1 MAFNLENM
9 TIDYKKMLRMVPAD
23 RATLAQ
29 SGQVSDLISSLTPG
43 QLVNLFPRYYRDQ
56 LPDIG
61 KSIGSLGGVLSDP
74 PRYVGGG
81 GGGGGGGGDGGGTV
95 PYVPPEL
102 STEKQA
108 EILAKAGIDVTAIT
122 GAISAEGLSIDD
134 ERVKVLR
141 NLSDEEMAKSGLERV
156 TSEDG
161 RTIIKKVAPEALQL
175 SDEAAIDKFSRTFP
189 PTTFSPRERATLDF
203 IAKREGASDPNIVFG
218 GERYKERLGL
228 DKKPLTEHTISEV
241 LNGIM
246 PKLRE
251 LSKNDGFGRRDDGKI
266 VGTSAVGSGQM
277 IEGTL
282 IANLRALGIPE
293 AEWDTIKLDKNL
305 QERLTLQNFKSSG
318 IGDPNAPPSTW
329 NQNRLGAQYESLN
342 QGRGHPGMTQAEA
355 AAIENAS
362 SEKPIIQQNVTP
374 QEAKQK
380 LAELETQQ
388 EQQSLTQTLYKKQT
402 QGQPTALEGKMRPVG
417 NDYDSL
423 SNFWSQRSPR
433 TDMKDV
439 MRVDPDLLKSAA
451 EGIQMYEAANPQYR
465 VEVFGPSGGARDSGS
480 MSNHGIKSDGTSKAL
495 DYVIIDRETGKQL
508 VNLGREGGGQ
518 GYSNQVGGTGLGF
531 DEMTKLHGMVRVAQ
545 EHFAPHEK
553 DYRHGTGWTGG
564 DVPFDAMHG
573 DIRGDALG
581 AYDWEK
587 GYTPAF
593 RQQFGM
599 KENFVLGNEGR
610 IKDLGQQLFG
620 QVDEEG
626 NYTNMAGFTQL
637 EDGNITVIPKQIE
650 RETQSEAQ
658 STVPA
663 TSPVNA
669 DPVTSALSRVEG
681 QPSEAIPVP
690 VSPIDPVR
698 IPSDTQQTTTPS
710 AAPAPVA
717 NRPEVRSFASGGTV
731 PMTPGENVAGINT
744 DTGKLEFMSNDR
756 ELYTKDDQGNLRIDP
771 STIRQEDQKAEIAPA
786 EPQRQEEPN
795 QPSQRRPEQPMP
807 VSTPDPN
814 FLETMSSGS
823 MSSSPSQLRALNRAR
838 LYNENSGSLVNG
850 HFS

>member
-1 MAFNLENM
+1 M
-9 TIDYKKMLRMVPAD
+9 
-23 RATLAQ
+23 
-29 SGQVSDLISSLTPG
+29 
-43 QLVNLFPRYYRDQ
+43 
-56 LPDIG
+56 
-61 KSIGSLGGVLSDP
+61 
-74 PRYVGGG
+74 
-81 GGGGGGGGDGGGTV
+81 
-95 PYVPPEL
+95 
-102 STEKQA
+102 
-108 EILAKAGIDVTAIT
+108 
-122 GAISAEGLSIDD
+122 
-134 ERVKVLR
+134 
-141 NLSDEEMAKSGLERV
+141 
-156 TSEDG
+156 
-161 RTIIKKVAPEALQL
+161 
-175 SDEAAIDKFSRTFP
+175 SDEAALDKFKKTFP
-189 PTTFSPRERATLDF
+189 PTTFSPKERATLDF
-203 IAKREGASDPNIVFG
+203 IAKREGASDPDIIFG

-241 LNGIM
+241 INGIM

-251 LSKNDGFGRRDDGKI
+251 LSKADGFGRLDNGRV
-266 VGTSAVGSGQM
+266 VGTSAVGTGQM

-282 IANLRALGIPE
+282 VANLRALGIPE
-293 AEWDTIKLDKNL
+293 DQWDELKLDKDL

-318 IGDPNAPPSTW
+318 IGNPNADPSTW
-329 NQNRLGAQYESLN
+329 DHQRLGAQYESLN
-342 QGRGHPGMTQAEA
+342 RGRGHPGMTQAEA

-362 SEKPIIQQNVTP
+362 PERPKNQQDDVSP

-380 LAELETQQ
+380 LAELETQR
-388 EQQSLTQTLYKKQT
+388 EQDSLTQTLYKKQT

-681 QPSEAIPVP
+681 QPSEAVPVP
-690 VSPIDPVR
+690 VSPIDPVK
-698 IPSDTQQTTTPS
+698 IPSDTQQTTTTTTPS
-710 AAPAPVA
+710 SIPAPAVTPAPPIPLA
-717 NRPEVRSFASGGTV
+717 NLPEVKSFLQGGSV
-731 PMTPGENVAGINT
+731 KMPPGENMAAYNT
-744 DTGKLEFMSNDR
+744 GTGELEFVSNDK
-756 ELYTKDDQGNLRIDP
+756 EFYTKDDQGNLRIDP

-795 QPSQRRPEQPMP
+795 QPPQRRPEQPMP

-814 FLETMSSGS
+814 FLETMSYGS
-823 MSSSPSQLRALNRAR
+823 MASSPSQLRALNRAR

>member
-9 TIDYKKMLRMVPAD
+9 TIDYKKMLGMIPAD

-61 KSIGSLGGVLSDP
+61 KAVGSLGGVLSDP
-74 PRYVGGG
+74 SRYVGGG

-134 ERVKVLR
+134 ERVKALR

-175 SDEAAIDKFSRTFP
+175 SDEAALDKFSRTFP

-203 IAKREGASDPNIVFG
+203 IAKREGASDPNVVFG
-218 GERYKERLGL
+218 GEKYKERLGL

-251 LSKNDGFGRRDDGKI
+251 LSRADGYGRRDDGKI

-362 SEKPIIQQNVTP
+362 SEKPVIQQNVTP

-388 EQQSLTQTLYKKQT
+388 EQQSLTQTLFNKN
-402 QGQPTALEGKMRPVG
+402 QGQATAFQGKMGESSAADFYKNIRGQYPEK
-417 NDYDSL
+417 L
-423 SNFWSQRSPR
+423 
-433 TDMKDV
+433 DV
-439 MRVDPDLLKSAA
+439 NSDIWNQVDPELAKARNSIVDAETGLVGRDALLAADASAKVLRKNNYIPRIASGGDNHSENHGSGRDANYSIDMAASMVNDQGKVVPINLGKNMPEQIKNDMATAAHFASVGA
-451 EGIQMYEAANPQYR
+451 EGGHRVGYPDKSSPHSMHIQQD
-465 VEVFGPSGGARDSGS
+465 PSRRSA
-480 MSNHGIKSDGTSKAL
+480 
-495 DYVIIDRETGKQL
+495 YW
-508 VNLGREGGGQ
+508 
-518 GYSNQVGGTGLGF
+518 GYSETAKAMGIETSTG
-531 DEMTKLHGMVRVAQ
+531 A
-545 EHFAPHEK
+545 
-553 DYRHGTGWTGG
+553 
-564 DVPFDAMHG
+564 
-573 DIRGDALG
+573 ALQ
-581 AYDWEK
+581 ATE
-587 GYTPAF
+587 
-593 RQQFGM
+593 
-599 KENFVLGNEGR
+599 EGR
-610 IKDLGQQLFG
+610 RFLQ
-620 QVDEEG
+620 
-626 NYTNMAGFTQL
+626 
-637 EDGNITVIPKQIE
+637 E
-650 RETQSEAQ
+650 RETISKLTPEQAASYFDSITGFTPKESEVAAEQ
-658 STVPA
+658 ITAPQP
-663 TSPVNA
+663 SPVNA

-690 VSPIDPVR
+690 VSPIDPVK

-731 PMTPGENVAGINT
+731 PMIPGENVAGINT

-771 STIRQEDQKAEIAPA
+771 STIRQEDQKAQIAPA

-795 QPSQRRPEQPMP
+795 QPSQRRAEQPMP

-823 MSSSPSQLRALNRAR
+823 MASSPSQLRALNRAR

>member
-9 TIDYKKMLRMVPAD
+9 TIDYKQMLRMVPSD

-29 SGQVSDLISSLTPG
+29 SGTVSDLVSSLTPG

-61 KSIGSLGGVLSDP
+61 QAVSSLGGALSEP
-74 PRYVGGG
+74 SKYVGGG

-102 STEKQA
+102 SIEKQTA
-108 EILAKAGIDVTAIT
+108 ILAKAGIDVTVIT
-122 GAISAEGLSIDD
+122 GSIGPEGLSIDD
-134 ERVKVLR
+134 ERVKALR
-141 NLSDEEMAKSGLERV
+141 NLSDNELATSGLQKV
-156 TSEDG
+156 QTEDG
-161 RTIIKKVAPEALQL
+161 KTLIKKVAPEALQL
-175 SDEAAIDKFSRTFP
+175 SDEAALDKYKKTFP
-189 PTTFSPRERATLDF
+189 PTTFSPKERATLDF
-203 IAKREGASDPNIVFG
+203 IAKREGASDPDVVFG
-218 GERYKERLGL
+218 GNRYKERLGL
-228 DKKPLTEHTISEV
+228 DKKPLTERTISEV
-241 LNGIM
+241 INEVM

-251 LSKNDGFGRRDDGKI
+251 LSKADGYGRLDNGRV
-266 VGTSAVGSGQM
+266 VGTSAVGTGQM

-282 IANLRALGIPE
+282 VANLRALGIPE
-293 AEWDTIKLDKNL
+293 DQWDELKFDKHL

-318 IGDPNAPPSTW
+318 IGDPNADPSTW
-329 NQNRLGAQYESLN
+329 DHQRLGAQYESLN
-342 QGRGHPGMTQAEA
+342 RGRGHSGMTQAEA

-362 SEKPIIQQNVTP
+362 SERPKNPQEDISP

-388 EQQSLTQTLYKKQT
+388 EQDSLTQTLYKKQT
-402 QGQPTALEGKMRPVG
+402 QGQPTAFEGKMRPVG
-417 NDYDSL
+417 TDYDSL

-439 MRVDPDLLKSAA
+439 MRVDPDLLKAAA

-465 VEVFGPSGGARDSGS
+465 VEVFGPSGAARDSGS
-480 MSNHGIKSDGTSKAL
+480 MANHGIKSDGTSKAL

-508 VNLGREGGGQ
+508 VNLGTHGGGQ
-518 GYSNQVGGTGLGF
+518 GYSDQAGGTGLGF

-599 KENFVLGNEGR
+599 KENFVLGDEGR

-626 NYTNMAGFTQL
+626 NYTNRAGFTQL
-637 EDGNITVIPKQIE
+637 EDGNITVVPKQIE
-650 RETQSEAQ
+650 PETQTVAQ
-658 STVPA
+658 STVP
-663 TSPVNA
+663 TPTPVNA

-681 QPSEAIPVP
+681 QPSEAAPVP
-690 VSPIDPVR
+690 VSPIDPVQ
-698 IPSDTQQTTTPS
+698 IPSDTQRTTT
-710 AAPAPVA
+710 PVA
-717 NRPEVRSFASGGTV
+717 NRPEVKSFASGGTV

-756 ELYTKDDQGNLRIDP
+756 ELYTKDDNGNLRIDP

-786 EPQRQEEPN
+786 E
-795 QPSQRRPEQPMP
+795 SQRAEPISQPMQSRPEQPMP

-814 FLETMSSGS
+814 FLETMSFGS
-823 MSSSPSQLRALNRAR
+823 MASSPSQLRALNRAK
-838 LYNENSGSLVNG
+838 LYGENSGNLVNG

>member
-74 PRYVGGG
+74 SRYVGGG
-81 GGGGGGGGDGGGTV
+81 RGGGGGGGDGGGTV

-134 ERVKVLR
+134 ERVKALR

-161 RTIIKKVAPEALQL
+161 TTIIKQMAADAQNLSDQEVLSLASGKVSQGTGNLEGIQKTQKQVYDSFVNAGFSDNQAKALTAEVGRENAYQDRYIFGKHVDANNSEVNLGFFSWQGSRGKALLERLNSKGLVDKNGNVVQSQESLNEMAAFAKQEMENIPDYERTKKQFLDNPNISQQEAAEVLGNNFIRWDMAGKKINPGPHIRRRDEYYNQIEQINKDFPGLVPENASPDQIAAARDSLIKQERTQEAEALTRILYKREISAGTSSAQFQGKMGESSAADFYKNVRDQYPEKL
-175 SDEAAIDKFSRTFP
+175 DVNSDIWNQVDPELAKARNSIVDAETGLVGRDALLAADASAKVLRKNNYIPRIASGGDNHSENHGSGRDANYSIDMAASVVNDQGKVVPINLGKNMPEQIKNDMATAAHFASVGAEGGHRVGYPDKSSPHSMHIQQDPSRRSAYWGYSETGVE
-189 PTTFSPRERATLDF
+189 TSKLATLQ
-203 IAKREGASDPNIVFG
+203 A
-218 GERYKERLGL
+218 
-228 DKKPLTEHTISEV
+228 TEE
-241 LNGIM
+241 
-246 PKLRE
+246 
-251 LSKNDGFGRRDDGKI
+251 GRRF
-266 VGTSAVGSGQM
+266 
-277 IEGTL
+277 
-282 IANLRALGIPE
+282 
-293 AEWDTIKLDKNL
+293 L
-305 QERLTLQNFKSSG
+305 QERETISKLTPEQAASYFDSITGFTPK
-318 IGDPNAPPSTW
+318 
-329 NQNRLGAQYESLN
+329 ES
-342 QGRGHPGMTQAEA
+342 E
-355 AAIENAS
+355 
-362 SEKPIIQQNVTP
+362 V
-374 QEAKQK
+374 
-380 LAELETQQ
+380 
-388 EQQSLTQTLYKKQT
+388 
-402 QGQPTALEGKMRPVG
+402 
-417 NDYDSL
+417 
-423 SNFWSQRSPR
+423 
-433 TDMKDV
+433 
-439 MRVDPDLLKSAA
+439 AA
-451 EGIQMYEAANPQYR
+451 EQITAPQ
-465 VEVFGPSGGARDSGS
+465 P
-480 MSNHGIKSDGTSKAL
+480 
-495 DYVIIDRETGKQL
+495 
-508 VNLGREGGGQ
+508 
-518 GYSNQVGGTGLGF
+518 
-531 DEMTKLHGMVRVAQ
+531 
-545 EHFAPHEK
+545 
-553 DYRHGTGWTGG
+553 
-564 DVPFDAMHG
+564 
-573 DIRGDALG
+573 
-581 AYDWEK
+581 
-587 GYTPAF
+587 
-593 RQQFGM
+593 
-599 KENFVLGNEGR
+599 
-610 IKDLGQQLFG
+610 
-620 QVDEEG
+620 
-626 NYTNMAGFTQL
+626 
-637 EDGNITVIPKQIE
+637 
-650 RETQSEAQ
+650 
-658 STVPA
+658 
-663 TSPVNA
+663 SPVNA

-690 VSPIDPVR
+690 VSPIDPVK

-814 FLETMSSGS
+814 FLETMSFGS
-823 MSSSPSQLRALNRAR
+823 MASSPSQLRALNRAR
-838 LYNENSGSLVNG
+838 LYNENSGNLVNG